1 MSSLEI
7 YCQRV
12 RETKGIYHMQ
22 ALKVLRDYIKAIP
35 EKYIIEAIS
44 RIENPILFRAL
55 LEAGVNRRV
64 QEAIASRGEKLL

>member
-1 MSSLEI
+1 
-7 YCQRV
+7 
-12 RETKGIYHMQ
+12 MQ